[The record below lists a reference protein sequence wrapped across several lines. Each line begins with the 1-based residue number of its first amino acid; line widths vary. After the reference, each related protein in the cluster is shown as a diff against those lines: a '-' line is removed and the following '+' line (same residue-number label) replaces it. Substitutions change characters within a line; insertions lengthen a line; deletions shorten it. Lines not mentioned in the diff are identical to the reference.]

1 MAGLEE
7 ILVEVWRQTLVDGA
21 NYVQIEGEKYPVR
34 ETAKRGLKQVDFTI

>member
-7 ILVEVWRQTLVDGA
+7 ILVEVWRQTLDGT